1 KKEIIVSSGTEIRI
15 LSSDLTLLASRDMED
30 NILNVVLGET
40 VGDGRIDI
48 IVTLPS
54 KTSIVRAAASV
65 DLPGTPVIEDIYSS
79 DGKVY
84 LVWTYTPTTADLS
97 GFRIY
102 RSSNPSEPT
111 SWKLI
116 GTVTA
121 DVNSYV
127 DSPSEGIYSYKV
139 AAYNDFGETLS
150 SASEPVEVVSGE
162 ASSSP
167 ASCFIATAA
176 FGTPMAKEV
185 VRLREFRDRYL
196 VKSRAGCAFVRWY
209 YRHSPSLAEYIR
221 QRRWAR
227 VLVRGALR
235 PLLWI
240 VSFVVH

>member
-1 KKEIIVSSGTEIRI
+1 
-15 LSSDLTLLASRDMED
+15 
-30 NILNVVLGET
+30 VVLGET

-54 KTSIVRAAASV
+54 KTSIVRVATSI
-65 DLPGTPVIEDIYSS
+65 DLPGKPVIEERDIYSS
-79 DGKVY
+79 GGKVY

-116 GTVTA
+116 KTVAA
-121 DVNSYV
+121 DVNSCV

-139 AAYNDFGETLS
+139 AAYNDYGEVLS
-150 SASEPVEVVSGE
+150 SASTPVEVVSE
-162 ASSSP
+162 EPSSSGP
-167 ASCFIATAA
+167 SSCFIATAA

-196 VKSRAGCAFVRWY
+196 MKSRGGRAFVRWY
-209 YRHSPSLAEYIR
+209 YRHSPKVAEYIR

-227 VLVRGALR
+227 VLVRASLR

-240 VSFVVH
+240 VSFIVH